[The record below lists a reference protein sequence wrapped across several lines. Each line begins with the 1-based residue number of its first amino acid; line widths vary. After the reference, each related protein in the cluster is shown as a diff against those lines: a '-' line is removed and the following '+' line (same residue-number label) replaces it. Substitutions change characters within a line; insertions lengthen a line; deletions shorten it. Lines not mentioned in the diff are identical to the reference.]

1 MSSTTGESALV
12 MGLADPAAELA
23 TVGGK
28 GASLARLA
36 AAGLPVP
43 PGFHVTT
50 TAYVDFAAR
59 LHDAVLAAMGE
70 VDADTPATFET
81 ASARIRAL
89 FAGHEM
95 PQRTAEAIAKAYAEL
110 GGDDVA
116 VAVRSSATA
125 EDLPDMSFA
134 GQQDTYLNVRGQAAL
149 LEAVRRCWASLWTAR
164 AIGYRARN
172 GIAPDGI
179 GLAVVVQ
186 ELVAADAAGVMFTAD
201 PVTGSRDTVL
211 VNAAW
216 GLGEAVVGGQVT
228 PDAYAVDRSST
239 AVVRSDVA
247 DKTVMTVRTDTGTEE
262 RPVPEDRRA
271 QRVLAD
277 DQVVRLAGIGLRIE
291 ALYGVPMDVEWAMRD
306 GSCYVVQA
314 RPITNLGSAGAPTET
329 WNDSLD
335 GDYLWSNGNVGE
347 AIPDVMTPISW
358 SFIKIFFDHAMPTSS
373 VPGYLGYGRIGGRF
387 YMNLSM
393 AAALAGAVGISMKRF
408 RTLTEP
414 VFGKLPPGVEIPRV
428 PLPRLR
434 LLRLLVP
441 RAVRLTGD
449 VRRHRGRL
457 PEYLASAAERSERL
471 RARIAA
477 VGDPCALADMWRAEI
492 EPYLVEAST
501 MLAVGTRSGGVAVLN
516 APKRLRRLVGEA
528 DATALVSGQRPG
540 EANLASLG
548 QLVGLA
554 QLARGEID
562 RATFARRY
570 GHRSVHEFEVSY
582 ARPGEDPAWIDRQ
595 LAAVRAQEHGVDELL
610 ARQEAAR
617 AAAWERLAHRRP
629 RDVARARRWVAQWA
643 KVARAREN
651 TRSEVIRSFWVLR
664 AYVLRAAELT
674 GRGDDLFFLSL
685 EELLDV
691 LRGSPAA
698 LAAVPGRRATYEH
711 YRSLPAYPALIRGRF
726 DPDRWAADPDR
737 RTDFYDVSGP
747 QAPVSDTVTG
757 FPGAAGVV
765 EGVARVVPRVEDA
778 DELAAGEVLVTTVTN
793 IGWTP
798 VFPRA
803 AAVVTDV
810 GAPLS
815 HAAIVARELGIP
827 AVVGCG
833 NATMRLHTG
842 DRVRVDGGRGTVEV
856 LAPGG

>member
-1 MSSTTGESALV
+1 

-23 TVGGK
+23 AVGGK

-36 AAGLPVP
+36 GAGLPVP

-50 TAYVDFAAR
+50 AAYLDFVAQFQDEILTAMR
-59 LHDAVLAAMGE
+59 E
-70 VDADTPATFET
+70 VDAGAPATFET
-81 ASARIRAL
+81 ASVRIREL
-89 FAGHEM
+89 FAAHEM
-95 PQRTAEAIAKAYAEL
+95 PQHTREAIAKAYTAL
-110 GGDDVA
+110 GVDDIA

-134 GQQDTYLNVRGQAAL
+134 GQQDTYLNLRGEAAVL
-149 LEAVRRCWASLWTAR
+149 DAVRRCWASLWNAR

-179 GLAVVVQ
+179 SLAVVVQ
-186 ELVAADAAGVMFTAD
+186 ELVGADAAGIMFTAD
-201 PVTGSRDTVL
+201 PVTGSRDVVL

-228 PDAYAVDRSST
+228 PDTYTVDRAT
-239 AVVRSDVA
+239 RAVVRGDVA
-247 DKTVMTVRTDTGTEE
+247 AKTVMTVRTDTGTEE
-262 RPVPEDRRA
+262 RAVPEDRRT

-277 DQVVRLAGIGLRIE
+277 EQVVELAGIGVRIE
-291 ALYGVPMDVEWAMRD
+291 DLYGVPMDVEWAMRD
-306 GSCYVVQA
+306 GTCYVVQA
-314 RPITNLGSAGAPTET
+314 RPITNLGSTGTPRET

-358 SFIKIFFDHAMPTSS
+358 SFVKIFFEHAMPTSS
-373 VPGYLGYGRIGGRF
+373 LPGHPGFGRIGGRL

-393 AAALAGAVGISMKRF
+393 SASLAGATGINLKRF
-408 RTLTEP
+408 AAFTES
-414 VFGKLPPGVEIPRV
+414 VFGKLPPGVQIPPV
-428 PLPRLR
+428 SLPRLR
-434 LLRLLVP
+434 ILRLTLPAAIRLV
-441 RAVRLTGD
+441 GK
-449 VRRHRGRL
+449 VRRYGGRL
-457 PEYLASAAERSERL
+457 PEYVASAAERCDRL
-471 RARIAA
+471 RARIAG
-477 VGDPCALADMWRAEI
+477 VDDPRVLADLWAAEI

-501 MLAVGTRSGGVAVLN
+501 MLAVGTRTGGMALLTV
-516 APKRLRRLVGEA
+516 PRKLRKLVGEA
-528 DATALVSGQRPG
+528 DAAALLSGQRAG
-540 EANLASLG
+540 DANLASLG

-562 RATFARRY
+562 PATFARLY

-582 ARPGEDPAWIDRQ
+582 PRPGEDPEWIDRR
-595 LAAVRAQEHGVDELL
+595 LADVRAQEHGVDDLL

-617 AAAWERLAHRRP
+617 AEAWERLERRRP
-629 RDVARARRWVAQWA
+629 RDAAKARKWVARWA
-643 KVARAREN
+643 NVARAREN

-664 AYVLRAAELT
+664 AYVLRAAALT
-674 GRGDDLFFLSL
+674 GHGDDLFFLYVD
-685 EELLDV
+685 ELLDV
-691 LRGSPAA
+691 LRGDTAA
-698 LAAVPGRRATYEH
+698 LAAVPGRRALYEH
-711 YRSLPAYPALIRGRF
+711 YRSLPSYPALIRGRF

-737 RTDFYDVSGP
+737 RSDFYDASGP
-747 QAPVSDTVTG
+747 HVPVSDTVGG

-765 EGVARVVPRVEDA
+765 EAVARVVPRVEDA
-778 DELAAGEVLVTTVTN
+778 DELRPGEVLVTTVTN

-856 LAPGG
+856 LAVRDHTPRAV